1 MITNYTELK
10 ASIAAW
16 GKRNDLTAVI
26 PDFITLAEKRIKKAV
41 NMRSMEV
48 EASLASVPSSALI
61 AMPTDFQVAI
71 ALFDNST
78 DTREKL
84 VQLRPVDLPVSDSNG
99 IPVYWAVDNTN
110 IRFDVNAEAVRA
122 YTLRYEQKF
131 ELSDANPTNYL
142 LTEYPSVY
150 LFGAMLE
157 LSNYVVDDQ
166 RSALWQQ
173 RFAAELEI
181 LQYHESKRNAGAM
194 LRTEVQSSARFDI
207 NRGY

>member
-61 AMPTDFQVAI
+61 TLPTDFQVAI

-78 DTREKL
+78 DKREKL
-84 VQLRPVDLPVSDSNG
+84 VQLRPVD
-99 IPVYWAVDNTN
+99 W
-110 IRFDVNAEAVRA
+110 
-122 YTLRYEQKF
+122 
-131 ELSDANPTNYL
+131 
-142 LTEYPSVY
+142 
-150 LFGAMLE
+150 
-157 LSNYVVDDQ
+157 
-166 RSALWQQ
+166 
-173 RFAAELEI
+173 
-181 LQYHESKRNAGAM
+181 
-194 LRTEVQSSARFDI
+194 
-207 NRGY
+207 